1 MVLIALAL
9 AALQAPSPPPA
20 RPLEIAI
27 VRDPITDQLRATA
40 TLRGEGERIVIRCES
55 PDWGDVS
62 VEYHSRRW
70 LARGNILTGQNP
82 VIYRFDDQRR
92 IRRMWHIN
100 DRTAS
105 FDDRGRLVA
114 FLRGMMGA
122 RRLVIRTRDIENH
135 RFDSIFTIGESTA
148 AITQLLQ
155 TCGSRRLNPRILPR
169 Q

>member
-9 AALQAPSPPPA
+9 AAAQAATAPPA
-20 RPLEIAI
+20 PPLQLSI
-27 VRDPITDQLRATA
+27 VRDPITDRLRATA
-40 TLRGEGERIVIRCES
+40 TLRSEGERIVIRCES

-82 VIYRFDDQRR
+82 IIYRFDQQRR
-92 IRRMWHIN
+92 VRRLWYIN

-105 FDDRGRLVA
+105 FDDRGRLVS
-114 FLRGMMGA
+114 FLRAMMGA
-122 RRLVIRTRDIENH
+122 RRLVIRARDIENH
-135 RFDSIFTIGESTA
+135 RFDAVFPIGESTS

-155 TCGSRRLNPRILPR
+155 TCGSRRLNPRIIP
-169 Q
+169 